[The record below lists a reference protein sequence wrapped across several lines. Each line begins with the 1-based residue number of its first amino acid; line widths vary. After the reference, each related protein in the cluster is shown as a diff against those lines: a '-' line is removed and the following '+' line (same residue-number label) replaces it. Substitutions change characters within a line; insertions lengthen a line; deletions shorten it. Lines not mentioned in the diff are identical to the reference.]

1 MDIKKKLL
9 KKLVDTDEEI
19 VYIVNHHPIVYF
31 PLMIISILG
40 VIILF
45 FLYKFIFVFSEQVAS
60 YLCGILGLILYIY
73 FLLNF
78 FDIYLD
84 AVALTSSTIIIYQWY
99 WLFKTTTDVLDFHA
113 VESVYA
119 DQLWLIDVIFNKWD
133 IYIRRAGHTNV
144 FDNVANPNKVANVIN
159 SMLSSLEKAEETNDT
174 ENDEKNNKE
183 DKVKLL
189 AEVLAEVISE
199 MK

>member
-1 MDIKKKLL
+1 MDIKKNLL
-9 KKLVDTDEEI
+9 KRLVDTDEEI

-31 PLMIISILG
+31 PLMIISVLG

-45 FLYKFIFVFSEQVAS
+45 FLYKFLYVFSEQIAS
-60 YLCGILGLILYIY
+60 YLCGFLGLVLYTY

-84 AVALTSSTIIIYQWY
+84 AVALTPSTIIIYKWY
-99 WLFKTTTDVLDFHA
+99 WLFKTTTDVLDFKA

-119 DQLWLIDVIFNKWD
+119 DQAWLTDIVFNKWD

-144 FDNVANPNKVANVIN
+144 FDNVANPNKVANDIN
-159 SMLSSLEKAEETNDT
+159 SMLSSLEKDEQSSESEPKND
-174 ENDEKNNKE
+174 KE
-183 DKVKLL
+183 DKIKLL